1 MAITERRNLESPV
14 GTPSCMKLL
23 VLLVAAAGCSSKS
36 TKVDG
41 AVMAGQSG
49 QAGGTSAAQSA
60 SGGNQGSSS
69 PGIGGVDAGTASLGG
84 AGGIQASEVG
94 GNSTTGY
101 GGATAI
107 GSGGTPGGTAG
118 GTNSVGSG
126 GTVGLGGAGG
136 VISLTTGGGSSGG
149 SGGLGGSAG
158 GGSGG
163 TAGGESGSTAGAGS
177 GGTTGGGSGGTAG
190 AGSGGIGGSSIVT
203 GGDAGAASSDYCS
216 GDRNKLSYQGQ
227 DLSPAA
233 TNCPSAIVM
242 DCCKGLGVNL
252 HTLAQLG
259 FDLDLDIT
267 VQAGS
272 TPPGQYPVGPTVDFS
287 APFRNVTIR
296 KYGVASTTEPPLP
309 MSGTVTT
316 SGIPSGVTAQDMGLC
331 LETDS
336 ASSPSAVIRLYVP
349 HVIIIPGGLRSQFQI
364 FRLADQSITPEQ
376 AQAQSLNSLA
386 LAATP
391 LLDLGS
397 IYYVEQSTGNIG
409 TPNASTIGNSLRNPS
424 SVVPLAGL
432 PFVVKVD
439 DVPIYLG
446 TFFRLVS
453 SMIPVGPVIIV
464 DNITDDLV
472 PISAPKR
479 AGNDPRF
486 DLSIVQV
493 LTDTGKLVP

>member
-1 MAITERRNLESPV
+1 
-14 GTPSCMKLL
+14 
-23 VLLVAAAGCSSKS
+23 
-36 TKVDG
+36 
-41 AVMAGQSG
+41 
-49 QAGGTSAAQSA
+49 
-60 SGGNQGSSS
+60 
-69 PGIGGVDAGTASLGG
+69 
-84 AGGIQASEVG
+84 
-94 GNSTTGY
+94 
-101 GGATAI
+101 
-107 GSGGTPGGTAG
+107 
-118 GTNSVGSG
+118 VGSG

-136 VISLTTGGGSSGG
+136 VSSLTTGGGSTGG

-163 TAGGESGSTAGAGS
+163 TAPSGS
-177 GGTTGGGSGGTAG
+177 GGTPGGGSGGTVGGGSGGAAG
-190 AGSGGIGGSSIVT
+190 AASGGIGGSSIVT
-203 GGDAGAASSDYCS
+203 GGDAGAALSDYCS
-216 GDRNKLSYQGQ
+216 GDQNKLSYLGQ

-336 ASSPSAVIRLYVP
+336 ASSPSAVIRLFVP
-349 HVIIIPGGLRSQFQI
+349 HVIMIPGSLRSRFQV

-432 PFVVKVD
+432 PFVVMVN

-472 PISAPKR
+472 PLSAPKQ

-486 DLSIVQV
+486 DPSIVQV

>member
-1 MAITERRNLESPV
+1 MAIAERLDPKSAVCASSR
-14 GTPSCMKLL
+14 MKLL
-23 VLLVAAAGCSSKS
+23 VLLVAAAGCGGKS
-36 TKVDG
+36 TKSDG
-41 AVMAGQSG
+41 AVIAGQSG
-49 QAGGTSAAQSA
+49 QAGGATAAQSG

-69 PGIGGVDAGTASLGG
+69 LGIGDVDASTTSLGG
-84 AGGIQASEVG
+84 AGGVQAAGVG
-94 GNSTTGY
+94 GSSATGH

-107 GSGGTPGGTAG
+107 SCGGIPGDTSG

-126 GTVGLGGAGG
+126 GTVGLGGTGG
-136 VISLTTGGGSSGG
+136 VISLTTGGDSSGG
-149 SGGLGGSAG
+149 TVGLGGSPSG
-158 GGSGG
+158 SGGTPRGGSGG
-163 TAGGESGSTAGAGS
+163 TVGGESGSTAGAGS
-177 GGTTGGGSGGTAG
+177 GG
-190 AGSGGIGGSSIVT
+190 IGGSSMVT
-203 GGDAGAASSDYCS
+203 GGDADAALPDYCS

-233 TNCPSAIVM
+233 TNFPSAIAM
-242 DCCKGLGVNL
+242 DCCNGLGVNL

-267 VQAGS
+267 VQAGN
-272 TPPGQYPVGPTVDFS
+272 TPPGQFPVGPTVDFTGT
-287 APFRNVTIR
+287 PFRSVTLR
-296 KYGVASTTEPPLP
+296 KYGVASTTEPPRP

-316 SGIPSGVTAQDMGLC
+316 SGIPSGVTAQDMGFC
-331 LETDS
+331 LNTAS
-336 ASSPSAVIRLYVP
+336 ASSPSSVIRLYVP
-349 HVIIIPGGLRSQFQI
+349 HVTMIPGSLRSRFQV
-364 FRLADQSITPEQ
+364 FRLADQSMTPEQ
-376 AQAQSLNSLA
+376 AKAQSLNSLA

-409 TPNASTIGNSLRNPS
+409 TPSACTIGNSVRNPP

-453 SMIPVGPVIIV
+453 SMIPVGPIIMV
-464 DNITDDLV
+464 DNITDDLI
-472 PISAPKR
+472 PISAPEQ

-486 DLSIVQV
+486 APSIVQV

>member
-1 MAITERRNLESPV
+1 
-14 GTPSCMKLL
+14 MKLL

-36 TKVDG
+36 AKGDG
-41 AVMAGQSG
+41 AVIAGQSG
-49 QAGGTSAAQSA
+49 QAGVTTATQSA
-60 SGGNQGSSS
+60 SGGDQGSSS
-69 PGIGGVDAGTASLGG
+69 LGDVDAGTTSSGG
-84 AGGIQASEVG
+84 AGGVQASGVG
-94 GNSTTGY
+94 GNSATGS

-107 GSGGTPGGTAG
+107 GSGGTIGGATGGTSSA
-118 GTNSVGSG
+118 GSG

-136 VISLTTGGGSSGG
+136 MISLTTGGGSTGGTVGVGG
-149 SGGLGGSAG
+149 STG

-163 TAGGESGSTAGAGS
+163 TPRSGS
-177 GGTTGGGSGGTAG
+177 GGTTGGGSGSTAGGGAAGGGIGGTAG
-190 AGSGGIGGSSIVT
+190 PGSGGIGGSSVVT

-216 GDRNKLSYQGQ
+216 GDQNKLSYLGQ

-233 TNCPSAIVM
+233 TNFPSAVAM
-242 DCCKGLGVNL
+242 DCCDGLGVNL

-267 VQAGS
+267 FQAINI
-272 TPPGQYPVGPTVDFS
+272 TPGQYPVGPTVDF
-287 APFRNVTIR
+287 AGTPFRSVTIR
-296 KYGVASTTEPPLP
+296 KYGVASTTEPPRP

-316 SGIPSGVTAQDMGLC
+316 LGIPSGVTARDMGFC
-331 LETDS
+331 LNTPS
-336 ASSPSAVIRLYVP
+336 ASSPSSVISLYLP
-349 HVIIIPGGLRSQFQI
+349 HVTMIPNSLRGRFQI

-376 AQAQSLNSLA
+376 AQAQDLNSLA

-409 TPNASTIGNSLRNPS
+409 TPNASTIGNSLRNPT

-432 PFVVKVD
+432 PFVVVVD

-464 DNITDDLV
+464 DNITDDIV
-472 PISAPKR
+472 PISAPKQ

-486 DLSIVQV
+486 DPSIVQV

>member
-1 MAITERRNLESPV
+1 
-14 GTPSCMKLL
+14 MKLL

-36 TKVDG
+36 AKGDG
-41 AVMAGQSG
+41 AVIAGQSG
-49 QAGGTSAAQSA
+49 QAGGTTAAQSA

-69 PGIGGVDAGTASLGG
+69 LGIGGADAGTASLGG
-84 AGGIQASEVG
+84 AGGVQASGVG
-94 GNSTTGY
+94 GNSTTGS
-101 GGATAI
+101 GGATTI
-107 GSGGTPGGTAG
+107 GSGGTAG
-118 GTNSVGSG
+118 GTMGGTNSAGSG
-126 GTVGLGGAGG
+126 GAVGLGGAGG
-136 VISLTTGGGSSGG
+136 VISLTTGGGSTGG
-149 SGGLGGSAG
+149 TVGLGGSAG

-163 TAGGESGSTAGAGS
+163 TPPSGSGGTPGGESGSTAA
-177 GGTTGGGSGGTAG
+177 A
-190 AGSGGIGGSSIVT
+190 ASGGIGGSSIVT
-203 GGDAGAASSDYCS
+203 GGDAGAALSDYCS

-233 TNCPSAIVM
+233 TNFLSAIVM

-267 VQAGS
+267 VQAGN
-272 TPPGQYPVGPTVDFS
+272 TPPGQYPVGPTVDFAS
-287 APFRNVTIR
+287 SPFRSVGLR
-296 KYGVASTTEPPLP
+296 KYGVPSTTTPPLALV
-309 MSGTVTT
+309 GTLTIPA
-316 SGIPSGVTAQDMGLC
+316 GLPSGVTAQDMGLC

-336 ASSPSAVIRLYVP
+336 ASSPSAGIRLYVP
-349 HVIIIPGGLRSQFQI
+349 QVTMIPNSLRSRFQI

-391 LLDLGS
+391 LLNLGS
-397 IYYVEQSTGNIG
+397 IYYIEQSTGNIG
-409 TPNASTIGNSLRNPS
+409 TPSASTIGNSLRNPP

-432 PFVVKVD
+432 PFVVMVD

-472 PISAPKR
+472 PILAPKQ

-486 DLSIVQV
+486 DPSIVQV

>member
-1 MAITERRNLESPV
+1 MR
-14 GTPSCMKLL
+14 LL

-36 TKVDG
+36 TKGDG
-41 AVMAGQSG
+41 AIVAGQSG
-49 QAGGTSAAQSA
+49 QAGGTTAAQSA
-60 SGGNQGSSS
+60 SDGSQGSSS
-69 PGIGGVDAGTASLGG
+69 PGVGGVDAGTESLGG
-84 AGGIQASEVG
+84 AGGVQASGVG
-94 GNSTTGY
+94 GNSTTDS
-101 GGATAI
+101 GGATTI
-107 GSGGTPGGTAG
+107 GSGGTLGGTAG
-118 GTNSVGSG
+118 GTNSAGSG
-126 GTVGLGGAGG
+126 STVGLGG
-136 VISLTTGGGSSGG
+136 VISLTTGGGSTGG
-149 SGGLGGSAG
+149 TVGLGASAD

-163 TAGGESGSTAGAGS
+163 TAGGESGS
-177 GGTTGGGSGGTAG
+177 TAG

-203 GGDAGAASSDYCS
+203 GGDAGAALSDYCS

-233 TNCPSAIVM
+233 TNFPSAIVM
-242 DCCKGLGVNL
+242 DCCQGLGVNL

-267 VQAGS
+267 FQAIKI
-272 TPPGQYPVGPTVDFS
+272 TPGQYPVGPTVDFAS
-287 APFRNVTIR
+287 SPFRSVGLR
-296 KYGVASTTEPPLP
+296 KYGVPSTTTPPLVLV
-309 MSGTVTT
+309 GTLTT
-316 SGIPSGVTAQDMGLC
+316 SGIPSGVTARNMVLC

-336 ASSPSAVIRLYVP
+336 ASSPSSVIRLYVP
-349 HVIIIPGGLRSQFQI
+349 HVTMIPNSLRSRFQI

-409 TPNASTIGNSLRNPS
+409 TPNAYTIGNSLRNPS

-432 PFVVKVD
+432 PFVVTVD

-453 SMIPVGPVIIV
+453 SMIPVGPVIVV
-464 DNITDDLV
+464 DDISDDLV
-472 PISAPKR
+472 PISAPKQ

-486 DLSIVQV
+486 DPSIVQV
-493 LTDTGKLVP
+493 LTETGKLVP